1 MERKIMKKL
10 IEWKNDHNRKP
21 LILRGARQVGKT
33 YILKQFG
40 EEYYNNVA
48 YFNFDHD
55 QELYQLFENTK
66 DPKRILEQLSFV
78 NGEAIIPEKTLII
91 FDEIQECP
99 NALNSL
105 KYFNEEA
112 NEYHII
118 SAGSL
123 LGIRLSHTSF
133 PVGKVDFLD
142 MYPMTFSEFLIAEG
156 LSNLVEYMESIS
168 NFENIPEIFF
178 NRLEEKL
185 KAYFIIGGMPEA
197 VKSWVT
203 EKDISKINK
212 IQANILKAYEAD
224 SSKHTTNIEA
234 NRISIIWNSVSS
246 QLSKEKKKFLYQV
259 ARDAARARE

>member
-40 EEYYNNVA
+40 KENYNNVA

-99 NALNSL
+99 NTLNSL

-133 PVGKVDFLD
+133 PVGKVDF
-142 MYPMTFSEFLIAEG
+142 
-156 LSNLVEYMESIS
+156 
-168 NFENIPEIFF
+168 
-178 NRLEEKL
+178 
-185 KAYFIIGGMPEA
+185 
-197 VKSWVT
+197 
-203 EKDISKINK
+203 
-212 IQANILKAYEAD
+212 
-224 SSKHTTNIEA
+224 
-234 NRISIIWNSVSS
+234 
-246 QLSKEKKKFLYQV
+246 
-259 ARDAARARE
+259 